1 LRERYAAIEAC
12 REEFDVRRM
21 CEVLGVKRSGYYAWR
36 RREPSARA
44 QADTQLRP
52 LIEAAFQRGRGCY
65 GVPRVHAELQAQGY
79 RIGRQRVSR
88 LMRQMSLSAKRPK
101 RWLPSTTQ
109 VDPVHPVQ
117 ANTLARDFTAHAP
130 NQKWVADIPYIPTR
144 EGWLYVAGI
153 VDLFSRQV
161 VGLSMGARLLTNL
174 VTRAW
179 QMAHQQRQPCAGLL
193 HHSDRGSQYTCQRY
207 QADLAQHHVQVSMS
221 RTGECWDNAP
231 MESFWATLKRECATR
246 MFESRSQAQAAI
258 FEYVMVFYNRTRRH
272 SRLGYLSPAAF
283 EAQFQRQLSCP

>member
-1 LRERYAAIEAC
+1 MRYEAIEAC

-36 RREPSARA
+36 RRGPSDRSK
-44 QADTQLRP
+44 ADTALTP
-52 LIEAAFQRGRGCY
+52 VIEAAFQLGRSCY
-65 GVPRVHAELQAQGY
+65 GVPRVHAELQAHDY
-79 RIGRQRVSR
+79 RVGRKRVSR
-88 LMRQMSLSAKRPK
+88 LMRQLGLSAQRPK
-101 RWLPSTTQ
+101 RWLPTTTQ
-109 VDPVHPVQ
+109 VNAAHPIQ
-117 ANTLARDFTAHAP
+117 PNILARDFMASAP
-130 NQKWVADIPYIPTR
+130 NQKWVADITYISTR

-161 VGLSMGARLLTNL
+161 VGLSMANRMLTDL
-174 VTRAW
+174 VARAW
-179 QMAHQQRQPCAGLL
+179 HMAHQQRRPNAGLL
-193 HHSDRGSQYTCQRY
+193 HHSDRGSQYTSQRY
-207 QADLAQHHVQVSMS
+207 QADLAQHQVQVSMS

-246 MFESRSQAQAAI
+246 LFETRSQAQAAI

-283 EAQFQRQLSCP
+283 EAQFQRQLLCS